1 MHDAKNDNADR
12 EIITAYAPIFRDK
25 LAKLEARG
33 LHDTSEAAQLRTVLA
48 RVDRAL
54 EQAAREPQ
62 EISIPTT
69 CHKTHQAA

>member
-12 EIITAYAPIFRDK
+12 EIVTMYAPIFTDK

-33 LHDTSEAAQLRTVLA
+33 LHDTAEAVQLRTVLA

-54 EQAAREPQ
+54 DQAAREPQ
-62 EISIPTT
+62 ETITPAS
-69 CHKTHQAA
+69 HQKTHQAA